1 MALSKNIKKAAF
13 WSNVMKVGAVFVVLI
28 TIISLCFNSFSDL
41 FSGNW
46 EAVSDKNFS
55 NEQWKRFFSSK
66 VIAGFI
72 YGIYVSNK
80 NMK

>member
-1 MALSKNIKKAAF
+1 MALSKNIKNSIF
-13 WSNVMKVGAVFVVLI
+13 WLNAMKIGIVFIGIL
-28 TIISLCFNSFSDL
+28 TLISLFFNSFSDL

-46 EAVSDKNFS
+46 DAVFEKNFS
-55 NEQWKRFFSSK
+55 NQQWIRFFSSK

-72 YGIYVSNK
+72 YGTYVSNK

>member
-1 MALSKNIKKAAF
+1 MALAKNIKKAAF
-13 WSNVMKVGAVFVVLI
+13 WSNVTKVGAVFVVLI

-46 EAVSDKNFS
+46 NAVLDKNFS
-55 NEQWKRFFSSK
+55 NQLWIRFFSSK
-66 VIAGFI
+66 LIAGFI

>member
-1 MALSKNIKKAAF
+1 MALAKNIKNSLF
-13 WSNVMKVGAVFVVLI
+13 WLNAMKIGIVFIGVL
-28 TIISLCFNSFSDL
+28 TLISLFFNSFSDL

-46 EAVSDKNFS
+46 NAVLDKNFS
-55 NEQWKRFFSSK
+55 NQLWIRFFSSK
-66 VIAGFI
+66 LIAGFI

>member
-1 MALSKNIKKAAF
+1 MALSKNIKKTSF
-13 WSNVMKVGAVFVVLI
+13 WADVMKIAAVFVVLI

-46 EAVSDKNFS
+46 EAVSLKNFD
-55 NEQWKRFFSSK
+55 NEQWKSFFSSK

-72 YGIYVSNK
+72 YGMYVTNK
-80 NMK
+80 NTK

>member
-1 MALSKNIKKAAF
+1 
-13 WSNVMKVGAVFVVLI
+13 MKVGAVFVVLI

-46 EAVSDKNFS
+46 AAVLDKNFS
-55 NEQWKRFFSSK
+55 NQLWIRFFSSK

>member
-1 MALSKNIKKAAF
+1 MTLSKNIKKASF
-13 WSNVMKVGAVFVVLI
+13 WANVMKVGAVFVVFI

-46 EAVSDKNFS
+46 DAVLEKNFY
-55 NEQWKRFFSSK
+55 NQQWKPFFSSK
-66 VIAGFI
+66 IIAGFI
-72 YGIYVSNK
+72 YGVYVSNK

>member
-1 MALSKNIKKAAF
+1 MALSKNIKKTAF
-13 WSNVMKVGAVFVVLI
+13 WSNVMKVGTVFVVLI
-28 TIISLCFNSFSDL
+28 TIISLCFNSFSDV

-46 EAVSDKNFS
+46 DAVLDKNFS
-55 NEQWKRFFSSK
+55 NQLWIRFFSSK